1 MQYCSMWPKSGQIFS
16 YTAHLSAIA
25 QAYLVAIIISLRNTA
40 RRDTWPLWLGTK
52 TFEHVKQLSY
62 LSYIWLNPY
71 GELRRTSSLISAF
84 ATESHEIGFPSGGD
98 SAIFW
103 GKRTEVSLLSRD
115 KRITGQ
121 WWDARWVNHYFSV
134 KIRDGTRDAGCGIW
148 DGTQDGTRGGTQDRT
163 QDGTRNGIVNTFFFL

>member
-121 WWDARWVNHYFSV
+121 GWDARWVNHYFSV
-134 KIRDGTRDAGCGIW
+134 KIRDGTRDVGYETGRRTGRGAGHKTGRKTGR
-148 DGTQDGTRGGTQDRT
+148 GTELATL
-163 QDGTRNGIVNTFFFL
+163 FFFL

>member
-121 WWDARWVNHYFSV
+121 GWDARWVNHYFSV
-134 KIRDGTRDAGCGIW
+134 KIRDGTRDAGCGIR
-148 DGTQDGTRGGTQDRT
+148 DRTRGGTQDRT
-163 QDGTRNGIVNTFFFL
+163 QDGTRDGIGNTFFFL